1 MASGAASIYQ
11 ALAELRSKAD
21 ELRSAFGGEAVARTL
36 EWAVERIEAAL
47 ASAENELLSLPEAS
61 RRSGYSTE
69 HLARLVRSGRIP
81 DQRSPGS
88 RARIYIRLSDL
99 PQRSPRAHNADAD
112 VHELASRLYGGKD
125 GHHGHP

>member
-1 MASGAASIYQ
+1 VASSAAPVLQ

-21 ELRSAFGGEAVARTL
+21 ELRSSFGGEAVARTL
-36 EWAVERIEAAL
+36 EWAAQRVEAAL
-47 ASAENELLSLPEAS
+47 ASADSELISLPEAS
-61 RRSGYSTE
+61 HRSGYSTE

-81 DQRSPGS
+81 DQRAPGS
-88 RARIYIRLSDL
+88 RGRIYIRLSDL
-99 PQRSPRAHNADAD
+99 PQRSPKAHNANAD